1 MGQPDFLVIGHVAKD
16 LIDDGYRLGGTVAYS
31 ALTARNLGR
40 KAAVVTCAGP
50 DVDLRH
56 LFNDIDLVCLP
67 SRVTTTFRNVYSRGT
82 RRQYIGG
89 VAGPITPSHVPESWR
104 STPIVLLGPM
114 AGEVSFD
121 MAGHFPDSLVIAS
134 IQGWLRRWDATGWVS
149 PRYWEGR
156 EVLPFVDAAIVSVE
170 DFQDPQLVDLWAK
183 QVKVLIVTKGSK
195 GARLHTDGVWHHV
208 APFPA
213 REVDPTGAGDVF
225 AAAYGIRYRE
235 TSDPLES
242 ARFASCVASF
252 SVEAVGTAT
261 ILTRAQVE
269 ERLAAKP

>member
-1 MGQPDFLVIGHVAKD
+1 MTYAAITAA
-16 LIDDGYRLGGTVAYS
+16 RLGVDV
-31 ALTARNLGR
+31 
-40 KAAVVTCAGP
+40 AVVTSGCA
-50 DVDLRH
+50 DLDLDAYLFGMSYH
-56 LFNDIDLVCLP
+56 LVP
-67 SRVTTTFRNVYSRGT
+67 SAETTTFRNVYSRGT